1 MEVLDRLDT
10 KRIAALRAGGEFFWL
25 DLADPSPADLDTLA
39 ELLHLPPMAVQDSR
53 EFGQR
58 PKLDAYGDRVLIV
71 FYGADDGGE
80 EARLVEVHVHASGSE
95 VVTLRRAGC
104 MHLEDARRGVEAV
117 GPEEEVLVR
126 VLSALARSLGAL
138 VDQITAEVE
147 RLEEDSFV
155 HPTQMDRTRISL
167 LRTRL
172 FRLAQVVAPERDML
186 AADAELLESLPGL
199 EHEQARHPFR
209 DVHDDLVLTMNAI
222 AFARERLSEALSV
235 YLAGVSN
242 RLSELAA
249 RLTLFASIFL
259 PLTFVTGFFG
269 QNFGWMVEHIDS
281 IAAFLVLG
289 VGGVLVPV
297 AVTLAVLWRA
307 GYLTGTRQ

>member
-1 MEVLDRLDT
+1 MEVLDALDAE
-10 KRIAALRAGGEFFWL
+10 RIAALRARHEFFWL
-25 DLADPSPADLDTLA
+25 DLRDPSSADLDTLA
-39 ELLHLPPMAVQDSR
+39 ELLRLPPMAVQDSR

-71 FYGADDGGE
+71 FYGVDHGVAE
-80 EARLVEVHVHASGSE
+80 PRLVEVHLHATGSE

-104 MHLEDARRGVEAV
+104 MDLEAARRGVEAA
-117 GPEEEVLVR
+117 GPEEEVIVR
-126 VLSALARSLGAL
+126 VLSALARSLAAL

-147 RLEEDSFV
+147 RLEEDSFE
-155 HPTQMDRTRISL
+155 HPTQMDRTRISV
-167 LRTRL
+167 LRARL
-172 FRLAQVVAPERDML
+172 FRLAQVVGPERDML
-186 AADAELLESLPGL
+186 AADAEPLGSLPGL

-235 YLAGVSN
+235 YLASVSN
-242 RLSELAA
+242 RLNELAA

-269 QNFGWMVEHIDS
+269 QNFGWMVQRIDS
-281 IAAFLVLG
+281 LAAFLVLG
-289 VGGVLVPV
+289 VGGALVPV
-297 AVTLAVLWRA
+297 FLTLALLWRA
-307 GYLTGTRQ
+307 GYLRAGRQ